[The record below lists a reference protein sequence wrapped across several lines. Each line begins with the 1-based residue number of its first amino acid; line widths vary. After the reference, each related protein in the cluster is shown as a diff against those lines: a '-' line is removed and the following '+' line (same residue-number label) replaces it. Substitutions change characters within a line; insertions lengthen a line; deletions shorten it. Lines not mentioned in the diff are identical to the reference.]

1 MRTTPILLPQ
11 VDAAL
16 LGFRVKSGRAIAVLL
31 GAAGSGDPRRATS
44 VQVLDRREIDLCD
57 PVIPQSRQPYH
68 AKMGTLQTDEAIIK
82 RLRGVVVQAAEQS
95 VSLLL
100 SDCRA
105 LGPPVRAAGL
115 VVGSLTDPASISNP
129 HIRAHALEG
138 QLFRTALEEALRTM
152 GLPCAVFV
160 ERKIYAEAAKT
171 LNRSEEDLKRLLAGL
186 GREKRGPWRSDEKLA
201 ALGAW
206 LTLHEIQ
213 NKDAE

>member
-1 MRTTPILLPQ
+1 VT
-11 VDAAL
+11 
-16 LGFRVKSGRAIAVLL
+16 
-31 GAAGSGDPRRATS
+31 
-44 VQVLDRREIDLCD
+44 E
-57 PVIPQSRQPYH
+57 
-68 AKMGTLQTDEAIIK
+68 
-82 RLRGVVVQAAEQS
+82 
-95 VSLLL
+95 
-100 SDCRA
+100 
-105 LGPPVRAAGL
+105 
-115 VVGSLTDPASISNP
+115 PASISNP

-138 QLFRTALEEALRTM
+138 QLFRTALEDASRPL
-152 GLPCAVFV
+152 GLPSSVFV